1 MTANKDK
8 AAGRFSVKSAINE
21 NTIIRK
27 LSSVSIV
34 GNVILSGFKLFAGIY
49 GHSGAMVSDAVH
61 SMSDVVTTFIAFLG
75 VKISKKPADREHPYG
90 HDRLECVAALIL
102 GFILLITGIGVGKA
116 GVQNILARNYETLAV
131 PGMIALI
138 AAVLSIVGKEAMYW
152 YTRYY
157 AKIIDSAAF
166 MADAW
171 HHRSDAFSSIG
182 SLVGIGGAMLG
193 FPVLDSVA
201 SVVICLFILK
211 VSCDILRDAVKKMLD
226 TSCNADY
233 EKKLDDCIRSQEEVI
248 RVDLLQSRMFGNKV
262 YIDLEIAVDGDKS
275 LREAHRIAEQVHDRV
290 EKNFPEI
297 KHIMIHVNPAET
309 VTNLNSGS

>member
-8 AAGRFSVKSAINE
+8 SAGRFSVKSAINE

-297 KHIMIHVNPAET
+297 KHIMIHVNPAEA